1 MSNQISVAAVQMV
14 STDDVLANIEQ
25 ARIGVRE
32 AAQKGAQLVVL
43 PEYFCLLSS
52 REAAKL
58 EIAEDYGTGPIQQA
72 LSELSRETKV
82 WLVGGTLPI
91 KCHSFAD
98 ADSQNQAIGQVCSE
112 RVFNS
117 QLVFSPAGEII
128 ARYDKIHLFNFDNGT
143 ESYNESRSVAAGQS
157 PVALD
162 LPFECPE
169 PWVGLRIGLST
180 CYDLRFPEL
189 YRALGEVDLIVVPA
203 AFTETT
209 GRAHWEPLLRARAI
223 ENQAYVLAAAQ
234 GGEHPGARRTWGHS
248 MLIDPWGE
256 IIEEIAQGP
265 GVIVGQVRR
274 ERLESVRSSL
284 PALKNRVL

>member
-1 MSNQISVAAVQMV
+1 MADQNLVAAVQMV
-14 STDDVLANIEQ
+14 STDNVQVNIEQ
-25 ARIGVRE
+25 ARAGVRK
-32 AAQKGAQLVVL
+32 AAERGAQLVVL
-43 PEYFCLLSS
+43 PEYFCLLSP
-52 REAAKL
+52 RDTAKL
-58 EIAEDYGTGPIQQA
+58 EIAEDYGNGPIQAA
-72 LSELSRETKV
+72 LSELARETKI

-91 KCHSFAD
+91 KSGRNDDPD
-98 ADSQNQAIGQVCSE
+98 AQHQALDPTNVQ
-112 RVFNS
+112 RVFNT
-117 QLVFSPAGEII
+117 QLVYSPQGEVI
-128 ARYDKIHLFNFDNGT
+128 ARYDKIHLFNFNSGT
-143 ESYNESRSVAAGQS
+143 ESYNESKSVAAGHAC
-157 PVALD
+157 VALD
-162 LPFECPE
+162 LPF
-169 PWVGLRIGLST
+169 GRIGLST

-256 IIEEIAQGP
+256 IMAQIELGP
-265 GVIVGQVRR
+265 GVIVGQISP

-284 PALKNRVL
+284 PALKNRVLW